1 MKKLIFRL
9 FIALLSC
16 TNYAQVTREGNTFKS
31 TTTQTTKSEGQQTK
45 YTWEDKK
52 GNKYPIYITKSGAVY
67 INRKSTKTGKNYKQ
81 YLSKEVKKQI
91 QKELNFKNKVYYCGF

>member
-1 MKKLIFRL
+1 MKKLIFCL

-16 TNYAQVTREGNTFKS
+16 TSYAQVAREGITFKS

-52 GNKYPIYITKSGAVY
+52 GNKYPIYITKNGAVY
-67 INRKSTKTGKNYKQ
+67 INRKSAKTGKDYKQ
-81 YLSKEVKKQI
+81 YLSKEVKEQI
-91 QKELNFKNKVYYCGF
+91 QKELNFKKS

>member
-1 MKKLIFRL
+1 MKKLILCL
-9 FIALLSC
+9 FMALLNC
-16 TNYAQVTREGNTFKS
+16 TSYAQVAREGNTFKS

-67 INRKSTKTGKNYKQ
+67 INRISAKTGKEYKQ
-81 YLSKEVKKQI
+81 YLSKEIKEQI
-91 QKELNFKNKVYYCGF
+91 QKELNFKKQ

>member
-1 MKKLIFRL
+1 MKKLIFCL
-9 FIALLSC
+9 FIALLSY
-16 TNYAQVTREGNTFKS
+16 TSYAQVARKGNTFKY

-52 GNKYPIYITKSGAVY
+52 GNKYPIYITKSGAIY

-81 YLSKEVKKQI
+81 YLSKEVKEQV
-91 QKELNFKNKVYYCGF
+91 QKELNFKKS

>member
-1 MKKLIFRL
+1 MKKLIFYL

-67 INRKSTKTGKNYKQ
+67 INRKSAKTGKNYKQ

-91 QKELNFKNKVYYCGF
+91 QKELNFKNHEKH

>member
-1 MKKLIFRL
+1 MKKLIFCL

-16 TNYAQVTREGNTFKS
+16 TSYAQVAREGNTFKS
-31 TTTQTTKSEGQQTK
+31 TTQTTKSEGQQTK

-67 INRKSTKTGKNYKQ
+67 INRKSAKTGKNYKQ
-81 YLSKEVKKQI
+81 YLPKEVREQV
-91 QKELNFKNKVYYCGF
+91 QKELNFKKL

>member
-1 MKKLIFRL
+1 MKKLILCL
-9 FIALLSC
+9 FMALLSY
-16 TNYAQVTREGNTFKS
+16 TSYAQVAREGNTFKS

-67 INRKSTKTGKNYKQ
+67 INRKSAKTGKNYRQ
-81 YLSKEVKKQI
+81 YLSKEVREQI
-91 QKELNFKNKVYYCGF
+91 HKELNFKKV

>member
-1 MKKLIFRL
+1 MKKLIFCL

-91 QKELNFKNKVYYCGF
+91 QKELNFKNHEKH